1 MTPEGYTRVYVGGLN
16 ESIKKEDLQMEF
28 EKYGKLN
35 KVWVAFNPPGFA
47 FIEFFNMNE
56 AELACCNMN
65 GMEIMGAKL
74 RVEISRG
81 RGRGGGRGGGAGGFR
96 GNRGVGSRD
105 FGSRGGTTAGYRGST
120 YADYGGSYYTGRGGA
135 SRGRGRYGEDYM
147 YNRSSGYVTRDGY
160 TQDVYGG
167 SSGDT
172 GADYYTGKDTST
184 ARYRSR
190 SPAGRGSA
198 SCQSELRADQPPAS
212 TTSFLSNLHSDLYIN
227 KNYHCS
233 LRCAMFSVHCPL
245 PYNPWSLPENIFYD

>member
-1 MTPEGYTRVYVGGLN
+1 MDFAPAKASHKKFVCVACSNMFLLPPIIAPTHSNTLVRERTVVGTCWSTLNSKMTPEGYTRVYVGGLN

-190 SPAGRGSA
+190 SPAGRG
-198 SCQSELRADQPPAS
+198 R
-212 TTSFLSNLHSDLYIN
+212 Y
-227 KNYHCS
+227 
-233 LRCAMFSVHCPL
+233 
-245 PYNPWSLPENIFYD
+245 

>member
-96 GNRGVGSRD
+96 GNRGVGSRE
-105 FGSRGGTTAGYRGST
+105 FGSRGGASVGYRGST
-120 YADYGGSYYTGRGGA
+120 YADYGGSYYAGRSGTN
-135 SRGRGRYGEDYM
+135 RGRGRYGEDYM
-147 YNRSSGYVTRDGY
+147 FNRSSGYVTRDGY

-190 SPAGRGSA
+190 SPAGRG
-198 SCQSELRADQPPAS
+198 R
-212 TTSFLSNLHSDLYIN
+212 Y
-227 KNYHCS
+227 
-233 LRCAMFSVHCPL
+233 
-245 PYNPWSLPENIFYD
+245 YDTHISSKLILIAHD

>member
-56 AELACCNMN
+56 AEMACCNMN

-81 RGRGGGRGGGAGGFR
+81 RGRGGGGRGGGFR
-96 GNRGVGSRD
+96 GSRGVGGRD
-105 FGSRGGTTAGYRGST
+105 FDGRGGISGGYRGGST
-120 YADYGGSYYTGRGGA
+120 YGSDYGSGYYAGRGGGA

-167 SSGDT
+167 SGGDS
-172 GADYYTGKDTST
+172 GADYYTGKDSST

-190 SPAGRGSA
+190 SPAGRG
-198 SCQSELRADQPPAS
+198 R
-212 TTSFLSNLHSDLYIN
+212 Y
-227 KNYHCS
+227 
-233 LRCAMFSVHCPL
+233 
-245 PYNPWSLPENIFYD
+245 

>member
-81 RGRGGGRGGGAGGFR
+81 RGRGGGRGGGSGGFR
-96 GNRGVGSRD
+96 GNRGVGSRE
-105 FGSRGGTTAGYRGST
+105 FGSRGGTGAGYRGSN
-120 YADYGGSYYTGRGGA
+120 YADYGGSYYAGRSGTN
-135 SRGRGRYGEDYM
+135 RGRGRYGEDYM
-147 YNRSSGYVTRDGY
+147 FNRSSGYVTRDGY
-160 TQDVYGG
+160 AQDVYSG

-190 SPAGRGSA
+190 SPAGRGRYHDTYIS
-198 SCQSELRADQPPAS
+198 SDFNLTIISKIISLIVMRYIECNVNYSGLKRLLTMYHNS
-212 TTSFLSNLHSDLYIN
+212 TTVPF
-227 KNYHCS
+227 
-233 LRCAMFSVHCPL
+233 
-245 PYNPWSLPENIFYD
+245 SLPG

>member
-81 RGRGGGRGGGAGGFR
+81 RGRGGRGGGAGGFR
-96 GNRGVGSRD
+96 GNRGVGGRE
-105 FGSRGGTTAGYRGST
+105 FGSRGGTTMGYRGST
-120 YADYGGSYYTGRGGA
+120 YTDYGGSYYAGRSGTN
-135 SRGRGRYGEDYM
+135 RGRGRYGEDYM
-147 YNRSSGYVTRDGY
+147 FNRSSGYVTRDGY

-190 SPAGRGSA
+190 SPAGRGRYYDTHIS
-198 SCQSELRADQPPAS
+198 SKLI
-212 TTSFLSNLHSDLYIN
+212 LILHD
-227 KNYHCS
+227 
-233 LRCAMFSVHCPL
+233 
-245 PYNPWSLPENIFYD
+245 

>member
-47 FIEFFNMNE
+47 FIEFFNPNE

-81 RGRGGGRGGGAGGFR
+81 RGRGGGRASGTGGGGGFR
-96 GNRGVGSRD
+96 GNRGVSGREYRLTRY
-105 FGSRGGTTAGYRGST
+105 GATVGYKSNT
-120 YADYGGSYYTGRGGA
+120 YPDYGGGYYAGRGGA
-135 SRGRGRYGEDYM
+135 SRGRGYGEDYM
-147 YNRSSGYVTRDGY
+147 YNRNGGYVARDGY
-160 TQDVYGG
+160 TQDVYGA

-172 GADYYTGKDTST
+172 GTTYYGRNTST
-184 ARYRSR
+184 GRYRSR
-190 SPAGRGSA
+190 SPAGRG
-198 SCQSELRADQPPAS
+198 R
-212 TTSFLSNLHSDLYIN
+212 Y
-227 KNYHCS
+227 
-233 LRCAMFSVHCPL
+233 
-245 PYNPWSLPENIFYD
+245 

>member
-81 RGRGGGRGGGAGGFR
+81 RGRGGRGGGAGGFR
-96 GNRGVGSRD
+96 GNRGVGGRE
-105 FGSRGGTTAGYRGST
+105 FGSRGGTTMGYRGNT
-120 YADYGGSYYTGRGGA
+120 YSDYGGSYYAGRSGTN
-135 SRGRGRYGEDYM
+135 RGRGRYGEDYM
-147 YNRSSGYVTRDGY
+147 FNRSSGYVTRDGY

-190 SPAGRGSA
+190 SPAGRGRYYDTHIS
-198 SCQSELRADQPPAS
+198 SKLILISQITNIISLIIMIFEYNVDYSILKR
-212 TTSFLSNLHSDLYIN
+212 FLTMYHNYTQCHLHSWVNTI
-227 KNYHCS
+227 
-233 LRCAMFSVHCPL
+233 
-245 PYNPWSLPENIFYD
+245 